1 MWWLF
6 SSVILTLFLLL
17 WLLAEWG
24 VWKLLHAYF
33 KEVNR
38 LGAIEEFFGDVRQGS
53 SMGMVSLGPSGIFE
67 VQQDGTVVGIASTE
81 WSAIETSGRDG
92 DEF

>member
-6 SSVILTLFLLL
+6 SSLILLVLL

-53 SMGMVSLGPSGIFE
+53 SMGVVSLGPSGIFE
-67 VQQDGTVVGIASTE
+67 VQQDGTVVGIAPSQ
-81 WSAIETSGRDG
+81 WSDESPNGRDG